1 MKFLLSKSGRDFH
14 LVTEF
19 LFRNPGE
26 LIHIVHCMVMV
37 PPSPV
42 VVSLGSTR
50 AAPVTVAWVL
60 TMKFFEEVAD
70 VAGEQDTVFCYN
82 VRDVA
87 RSLSWH

>member
-14 LVTEF
+14 LLVTEF
-19 LFRNPGE
+19 LFRNPGK

-42 VVSLGSTR
+42 IVSFRSAR
-50 AAPVTVAWVL
+50 AAPVTVAWIL
-60 TMKFFEEVAD
+60 TMEFFEEVAD
-70 VAGEQDTVFCYN
+70 VAGEQHAVFGYN

-87 RSLSWH
+87 RSLS